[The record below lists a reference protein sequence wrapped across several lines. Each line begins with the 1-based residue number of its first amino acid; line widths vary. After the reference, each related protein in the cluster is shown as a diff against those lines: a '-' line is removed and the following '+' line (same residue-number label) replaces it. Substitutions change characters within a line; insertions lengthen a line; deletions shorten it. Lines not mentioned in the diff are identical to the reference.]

1 MIVSR
6 MHGLA
11 LDVQGG
17 NRNPGAQV
25 VPWNRTGS
33 DGQLWYDDHS
43 TGTIRSKL
51 NGFCLDIEGMIRQSR
66 SLYGFCLND
75 KDFSGKRFIHWNRPS
90 NSPPAVYVLCS
101 EYFTFLRV
109 YYCLFI

>member
-1 MIVSR
+1 MQQYFMIVSR

-25 VPWNRTGS
+25 VPWNKSGG
-33 DGQLWYDDHS
+33 DNQQWYDDLA

-51 NGFCLDIEGMIRQSR
+51 NGLCLDIEGKPHRRR
-66 SLYGFCLND
+66 SSVNFREARHFCP
-75 KDFSGKRFIHWNRPS
+75 KK
-90 NSPPAVYVLCS
+90 YV
-101 EYFTFLRV
+101 
-109 YYCLFI
+109 